1 MTHTYIY
8 KLIVTIIGISIDCFW
23 HLNFLLLLFGFGI
36 RPLEG
41 TWQSHLSTAY
51 AYYGVRMDHRTES
64 QCQCQ
69 QRTRKNVRFYYAC
82 GYVCF
87 YHGIITGAM
96 LLLLFNHVWEF
107 TFNNLTCVFQTST
120 VDFCSVL
127 YNIHFKSLSISEN
140 WKKCFVFWK
149 TSFNINLIHTELAKL
164 KNIGPP
170 ISFKILGKILT

>member
-23 HLNFLLLLFGFGI
+23 HLNSLLLLFGRIMI

-51 AYYGVRMDHRTES
+51 AYSCVRTDHRTES

-127 YNIHFKSLSISEN
+127 YNIHFKSLSISE
-140 WKKCFVFWK
+140 K
-149 TSFNINLIHTELAKL
+149 
-164 KNIGPP
+164 
-170 ISFKILGKILT
+170 